1 MLTEKKITD
10 TIRMKGKESNETV
23 SLTFDS
29 YSALF
34 RSILVDTGDAVLFT
48 REDVKIEDVNDRA
61 CDIHLGTREEF
72 LGRDCRRLIDPSH
85 RLFFARGNLQTAGA
99 GDRYSYGS

>member
-1 MLTEKKITD
+1 MLTAQITE
-10 TIRMKGKESNETV
+10 TIRMNGKKSNETV

-48 REDVKIEDVNDRA
+48 REDVQIEDLRLPDPPLQSWPPSDRPRHA
-61 CDIHLGTREEF
+61 SSLRQFCLA
-72 LGRDCRRLIDPSH
+72 
-85 RLFFARGNLQTAGA
+85 ARPNPPILDSIG
-99 GDRYSYGS
+99 